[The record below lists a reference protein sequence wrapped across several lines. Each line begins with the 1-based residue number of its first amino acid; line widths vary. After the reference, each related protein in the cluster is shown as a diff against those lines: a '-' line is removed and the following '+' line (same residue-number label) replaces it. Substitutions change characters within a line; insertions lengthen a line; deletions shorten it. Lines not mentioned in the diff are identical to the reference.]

1 MKIHSFNTTCE
12 GSNWPNDLKDIR
24 LEIHLEVAEAQAL
37 ALLPVLSERLLQQIE
52 SIGQLY
58 SSQPNGN
65 PSSDPSLSI
74 TATDGVLCSESLSDL
89 SVLSSLTVTETQQ
102 LADLI
107 ARLSSLDRS
116 LVASILSNSEAP
128 ANA

>member
-12 GSNWPNDLKDIR
+12 GSNWPNDLKAIR

-58 SSQPNGN
+58 SSQPNDN

-116 LVASILSNSEAP
+116 LVASILSGSEVS